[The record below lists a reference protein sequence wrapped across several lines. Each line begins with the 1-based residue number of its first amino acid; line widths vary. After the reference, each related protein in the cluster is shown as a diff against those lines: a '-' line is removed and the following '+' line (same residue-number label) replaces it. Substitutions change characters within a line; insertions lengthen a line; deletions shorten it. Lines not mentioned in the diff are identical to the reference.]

1 MSGSRF
7 RRTTLCAVMML
18 SVGVLAASEASAA
31 ASRFTRRE
39 PSVSP
44 WTRSLEGYF
53 QGVHAK
59 NGTHPPGQNPGSKPA
74 GNDTSNSNPEGS
86 GLCPFGKP
94 NRTGKPPGGG
104 N

>member
-7 RRTTLCAVMML
+7 RRTTLCAVML

-39 PSVSP
+39 SSVSP
-44 WTRSLEGYF
+44 WTRPLKGYF